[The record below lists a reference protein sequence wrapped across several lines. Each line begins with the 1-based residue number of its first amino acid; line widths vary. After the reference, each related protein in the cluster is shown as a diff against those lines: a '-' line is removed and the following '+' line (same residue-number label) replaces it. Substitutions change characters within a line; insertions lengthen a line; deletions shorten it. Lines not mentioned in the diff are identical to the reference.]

1 MKKSIKHLV
10 SALFMTAFV
19 VAAVLGSGNSLKA
32 QAASKNLSLTL
43 NDQFV
48 TDRID
53 QAQAVNIYSFSIP
66 QAGWLTITYQG
77 WNIEDSYYHI
87 YNYDMTTE
95 YHYEN
100 VCHSTDLSPI
110 QRSYTVALEKGDYKV
125 KINGYGNHYGD
136 YKIKGSFTPA
146 GNNETEPNNYWDAG
160 MLLNKDTTVT
170 GFLSR
175 DDKIDIYKVN
185 VPQKMTVRFL
195 IQSRINDIFVELWN
209 QEFVKVYDADIY
221 YGSEQSPKTYS
232 KDILLEPGLYYF
244 KVKPYGDNNGN
255 LGRYQLKWGDA
266 PTPISAITITG
277 PKTVRK
283 GETIQLKADIMPT
296 VASNKTLTWSSS
308 NTYVATVDANGK
320 VKGKAEGYCT
330 IRATATDGSG
340 CYSDYQIEVKKA
352 SVKKKNKA
360 SSISKVTS
368 VKAKAKN
375 GKRIEIAWKKQ
386 KAAKR
391 YEIQI
396 ATNKKFNKNLI
407 MTTASSSKSKLTY
420 KYYKKGTAYV
430 RIRAV
435 DKKDKSGAWS
445 KAVKVKVR

>member
-48 TDRID
+48 TGRID
-53 QAQAVNIYSFSIP
+53 QAKAVNIYSFSIP

-125 KINGYGNHYGD
+125 KIDGYGNHYGD

-255 LGRYQLKWGDA
+255 LGRYQVKWGDA
-266 PTPISAITITG
+266 PTPVSAITITG

-296 VASNKTLTWSSS
+296 VATNKTLTWSSN

-320 VKGKAEGYCT
+320 VKGINEGTTTIVAKAN
-330 IRATATDGSG
+330 DDSG
-340 CYSDYQIEVKKA
+340 CYSEYQIEVKKEAKKASNASVSKVA
-352 SVKKKNKA
+352 SVK
-360 SSISKVTS
+360 T
-368 VKAKAKN
+368 KAKS
-375 GKRIEIAWKKQ
+375 GKKIEITWKKQ
-386 KAAKR
+386 KSAKR

-407 MTTASSSKSKLTY
+407 MTTVKGSKNKLTY
-420 KYYKKGTAYV
+420 KYFKKGTAYV
-430 RIRAV
+430 RVRAIGKN
-435 DKKDKSGAWS
+435 DKVGAWS
-445 KAVKVKVR
+445 KAKKVKVR